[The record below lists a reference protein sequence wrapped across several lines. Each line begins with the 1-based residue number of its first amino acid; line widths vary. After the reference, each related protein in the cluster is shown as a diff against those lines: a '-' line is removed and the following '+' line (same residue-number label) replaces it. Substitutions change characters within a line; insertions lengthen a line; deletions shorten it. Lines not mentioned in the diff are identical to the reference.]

1 MFAAALGILV
11 FLAIVGVALYLFET
25 LVSMDP
31 TIKTTIRVIVLLI
44 VFIVV
49 IYWLIGVLP
58 SGPGAPFRMR

>member
-58 SGPGAPFRMR
+58 SGSGAPFRMR